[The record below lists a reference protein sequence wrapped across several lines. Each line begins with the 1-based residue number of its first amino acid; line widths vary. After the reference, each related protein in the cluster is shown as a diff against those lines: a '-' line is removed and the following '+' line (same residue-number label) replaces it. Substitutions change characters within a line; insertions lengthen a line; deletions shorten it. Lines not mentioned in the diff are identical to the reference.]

1 MIEKTIEGIRSSDQ
15 AEIAKT
21 MSESEVYLYTGI
33 TGDFNPVPINQV
45 YAEKIFSK
53 SRIAQQGIHMAFQM
67 VYLLSKE
74 ECTQSQILLKN
85 L

>member
-45 YAEKIFSK
+45 YAEKNFFQVPDRSAGYPHGFSDGLF
-53 SRIAQQGIHMAFQM
+53 A
-67 VYLLSKE
+67 V
-74 ECTQSQILLKN
+74 
-85 L
+85 